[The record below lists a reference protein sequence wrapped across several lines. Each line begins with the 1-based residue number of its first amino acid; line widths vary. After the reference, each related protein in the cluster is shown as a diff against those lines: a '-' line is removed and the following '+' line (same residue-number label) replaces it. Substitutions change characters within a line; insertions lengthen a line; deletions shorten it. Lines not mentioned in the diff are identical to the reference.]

1 MNIFYLVHDAHL
13 CAVAHGNR
21 HVIKMILET
30 CQLLCSVY
38 HMTTPGVDVPYK
50 LTHKNHPC
58 AVWARKSLDN
68 YNWLLQLGLAL
79 CCEYTHRYGKVHA
92 SHKVLVHLSTI
103 SAPSIPSL
111 GFTPPPQAM
120 PVVYHNGTSSVEA
133 YRLYYKQEKRHLF
146 AWKRRDMPEFLKVP
160 FLDDIRK
167 RRDWQ
172 EYTENTVETVA
183 AGRKRKR

>member
-1 MNIFYLVHDAHL
+1 MNIFYLIDDAVL

-38 HMTTPGVDVPYK
+38 HVTTPGVDVPYK

-68 YNWLLQLGLAL
+68 YKWLFQLGVAL
-79 CCEYTHRYGKVHA
+79 CCEYTFRYGKAHA
-92 SHKVLVHLSTI
+92 SEKVLVYLMTI
-103 SAPSIPSL
+103 EEPNIPSL

-120 PVVYHNGTSSVEA
+120 PDVYHGTSSVEA

-146 AWKRRDMPEFLKVP
+146 AWKRRDMPEYLKFP

-167 RRDWQ
+167 RLDEEM
-172 EYTENTVETVA
+172 EYAVETVA
-183 AGRKRKR
+183 AAKKRKR

>member
-1 MNIFYLVHDAHL
+1 MNIFYLIHDAVL

-38 HMTTPGVDVPYK
+38 HVTTPGVDVPYK

-68 YNWLLQLGLAL
+68 YKWLFQLGVAL
-79 CCEYTHRYGKVHA
+79 CCEYTFRYGKAHA
-92 SHKVLVHLSTI
+92 SEKVLAYLMTI
-103 SAPSIPSL
+103 DEPNIPSL

-120 PVVYHNGTSSVEA
+120 PDVYHGTSSVEA

-146 AWKRRDMPEFLKVP
+146 AWKRRDMPEYLKFP
-160 FLDDIRK
+160 FMDDIRK
-167 RRDWQ
+167 RLDVRQ
-172 EYTENTVETVA
+172 EMEYAVETVA
-183 AGRKRKR
+183 VAKKRKR

>member
-1 MNIFYLVHDAHL
+1 MNIFYLVHDAYL

-38 HMTTPGVDVPYK
+38 HMTSPDVEVPYK

-58 AVWARKSLDN
+58 AIWARTSLQH
-68 YNWLLQLGLAL
+68 YEWLMHLGFEL
-79 CCEYTHRYGKVHA
+79 CREYTHRYGKVHA
-92 SHKVLVHLSTI
+92 SQAVLMHLKSL
-103 SAPSIPSL
+103 PSPNVPSV

-120 PVVYHNGTSSVEA
+120 PEVYHYTKPSSIEA

-146 AWKRRDMPEFLKVP
+146 AWKRRDVPEFLKFP
-160 FLDDIRK
+160 FVDEIRK
-167 RRDWQ
+167 RRNVQ
-172 EYTENTVETVA
+172 EKTEYTVESEATK
-183 AGRKRKR
+183 KRKR